1 MSIHVA
7 LSHITHYK
15 YDRPVKLGPQV
26 IRLRPAPHSRT
37 RVLSYSL
44 KIEPAQHFINWQ
56 QDPFANYQA
65 RLVFPEPT
73 REFKVT
79 VDLVVEMAV
88 FNPFDFFLE
97 PKAEEFPFAY
107 SAPQAR
113 ELAPYLVTQPAT
125 PLLTKY
131 LAKIDRKP
139 KRTID
144 FLVGVNQQLQSDIA
158 YAIRME
164 PGVQTP
170 EETLELACGSCR
182 DTGWLLVQLF
192 RHMGLAARFVSG
204 YLIQLKAD
212 VKSLDG
218 PSGAEVDFTDLHAW
232 CEVFLPGAGWVGL
245 DPTSGLMAGEG
256 HIPLACTPEPT
267 SAAPIEGGM
276 DKCEVEFEH
285 HMGVQ
290 RIFESPRVT
299 KPYTEAQWQAVL
311 ALGEAVDKDL
321 VEGDVRL
328 TMGGEP
334 TFVATTDR
342 DAPEWNIDALGPTKR
357 GYATELVQKLR
368 AEYGDGGFLHFG
380 QGKWYPG
387 EQLPRWALSIFW
399 RKDGQPVWQN
409 PALFTD
415 ERQPCVYTSSDA
427 ERFMQTLAEKLGVA
441 PDYITPGYEDTWYYL
456 WRERRLPINVDPF
469 DSRLEE
475 PMERERLRRVFM
487 QGLDAVVGYV
497 LPLQTKGDLIKKHPT
512 ATPEAA
518 GSRWSTGPW
527 FFRDERM
534 YLMPGDSP
542 MGYRL
547 PLDSVPW
554 VSKTDFPYMIEA
566 DPYAPRDALPSSSA
580 LAARYNA
587 SAQAAEEAAA
597 VVATAA
603 ATTPPE
609 AVLSS
614 MAPAA
619 PTPALATPATN
630 NSAKAFSQYM
640 ARYLTG
646 AAARTEASR
655 ILQYRPLSTAAVAAL
670 DAAKTGPA
678 FDAPEAACAAKD
690 AHPATAAAAA
700 AATATATVPAAAPAA
715 TAAAAALKAAT
726 PKAAAQDA
734 TETPETSEASE
745 APAPQDNR
753 APKAFE
759 SAAWL
764 TRTALC
770 VEVRNPARANGPDAK
785 PVKPKADPD
794 TAANRSG
801 KGETGALYVFMPPQ
815 ERLEDYLD
823 LLAAVEASAE
833 TLGLTIVLEGYPP
846 PRDPR
851 LKMLQVTPDPGVIEV
866 NIHPASNWGELVEH
880 TEFLYQIA
888 HETRLSAEKFM
899 TDGRH
904 TGTGGGNHF
913 VLGGATPSDSPFL
926 RKPEVLA
933 SLLAYWHNHPSL
945 SYLFSGMFIGP
956 TSQAPRVD
964 EARNDQLYELEIA
977 LREIAANREKY
988 GADMP
993 PWLVDRTLRN
1003 ILVDVTGN
1011 THRSEF
1017 SIDKMYSPDSSTG
1030 RLGLLELR
1038 AFEMP
1043 PHARMSVAQQLL
1055 LRALV
1060 ARFWKTPYSCRLT
1073 RWGTEL
1079 HDRFLLPSL
1088 IHADFADV
1096 LTELQEAG
1104 YAFDMAWFEPHFE
1117 FRFPQIGQVKAKTI
1131 ELTLRSALE
1140 PWHVMGEEGSAA
1152 GTVRYVD
1159 SSLERIEVHVT
1170 GLNDNRYVVT
1180 VNGQALPLQPTGCVG
1195 EFVAGVRYKAWNPP
1209 SALHPSIG
1217 VHAPLTFDIVD
1228 TWMERS
1234 LGGCQYHVAHP
1245 GGLSY
1250 DTLPVNS
1257 YEAESRRLN
1266 RFFRMGHTPGK
1277 MQVKAAQPSREFP
1290 FTLDLR

>member
-7 LSHITHYK
+7 LSHITHYQ
-15 YDRPVKLGPQV
+15 YDRLVKLGPQV

-37 RVLSYSL
+37 KVLSYSL
-44 KIEPAQHFINWQ
+44 NIEPAGHFINWQ

-65 RLVFPEPT
+65 RLVFPEAA

-97 PKAEEFPFAY
+97 PQAEEFPFKY
-107 SAPQAR
+107 SAAQAD
-113 ELAPYLVTQPAT
+113 ELAPYLVTEAAT
-125 PLLTKY
+125 PLLQKY
-131 LAKIDRKP
+131 IDSVDMRP
-139 KRTID
+139 RRTID
-144 FLVGVNQQLQSDIA
+144 FLVDVNQKLQAAIQ

-170 EETLELACGSCR
+170 EETLALACGSCR
-182 DTGWLLVQLF
+182 DTGWLMVQLF
-192 RHMGLAARFVSG
+192 RHLGLAARFVSG

-218 PSGAEVDFTDLHAW
+218 PSGAETDFTDLHAW

-256 HIPLACTPEPT
+256 HIPLACTPEPS
-267 SAAPIEGGM
+267 SAAPVEGGV
-276 DKCEVEFEH
+276 DECEVEFSH

-290 RIFESPRVT
+290 RIYESPRVT
-299 KPYTEAQWQAVL
+299 QPYTEEQWAEVL
-311 ALGEAVDKDL
+311 KLGEQVDREL
-321 VEGDVRL
+321 VAGDVRL

-334 TFVATTDR
+334 TFVATQDR
-342 DAPEWNIDALGPTKR
+342 DAAEWNIDALGPTKR

-368 AEYGDGGFLHFG
+368 AEYGQGGFLHFG

-399 RKDGQPVWQN
+399 RNDGQPVWQN
-409 PALFTD
+409 PALFAD
-415 ERQPCVYTSSDA
+415 ERHIRQAGSYTSADA
-427 ERFMQTLAEKLGVA
+427 DRFTRTLAAKLGLS
-441 PDYITPGYEDTWYYL
+441 PRHITPGYEDTWYYL
-456 WRERRLPINVDPF
+456 WRERRLPVNVDPF
-469 DSRLEE
+469 DAKLDE

-497 LPLQTKGDLIKKHPT
+497 LPLK
-512 ATPEAA
+512 AREEAA
-518 GSRWSTGPW
+518 AASAPRWTTGPW
-527 FFRDERM
+527 FLRDERM

-554 VSKTDFPYMIEA
+554 VSKTDYPYLMET
-566 DPYAPRDALPSSSA
+566 DPFAPRDDLPATSDM
-580 LAARYNA
+580 AAPYNA
-587 SAQAAEEAAA
+587 DVSASVSDGRMAAEP
-597 VVATAA
+597 VANPL
-603 ATTPPE
+603 PPIP
-609 AVLSS
+609 A
-614 MAPAA
+614 APAA
-619 PTPALATPATN
+619 PVH
-630 NSAKAFSQYM
+630 NSATVLAQYM
-640 ARYLTG
+640 ARLTR
-646 AAARTEASR
+646 AAAPT
-655 ILQYRPLSTAAVAAL
+655 VAARIAQYMPL
-670 DAAKTGPA
+670 
-678 FDAPEAACAAKD
+678 
-690 AHPATAAAAA
+690 TASQPQ
-700 AATATATVPAAAPAA
+700 TATATTATADSTAAPAA
-715 TAAAAALKAAT
+715 TPTLAQMIAADPAERRPAL
-726 PKAAAQDA
+726 
-734 TETPETSEASE
+734 
-745 APAPQDNR
+745 N
-753 APKAFE
+753 E

-770 VEVRNPARANGPDAK
+770 VEVRDPARANGPQAGDKAQ
-785 PVKPKADPD
+785 ADPD
-794 TAANRSG
+794 KVKEKL
-801 KGETGALYVFMPPQ
+801 KGQGQGHGESGALYIFMPPL

-823 LLAAVEASAE
+823 LLTAVEATAQA
-833 TLGLTIVLEGYPP
+833 LGVQIVLEGYPP

-866 NIHPASNWGELVEH
+866 NIHPAYNWGELVAH
-880 TEFLYQIA
+880 TEFLYEIA
-888 HETRLSAEKFM
+888 HQTRLSAEKFM

-913 VLGGATPSDSPFL
+913 VLGGATPADSPFL
-926 RKPEVLA
+926 REPELLA
-933 SLLAYWHNHPSL
+933 SLIAYWHNHPSL

-977 LREIAANREKY
+977 LREIESNRAKY

-993 PWLVDRTLRN
+993 PWIVDRTLRN

-1017 SIDKMYSPDSSTG
+1017 CIDKMYSPDSSTG

-1043 PHARMSVAQQLL
+1043 PHARMSIAQQLL

-1060 ARFWKTPYSCRLT
+1060 ARFWKNPGPHKLT

-1079 HDRFLLPSL
+1079 HDRFLLPSF
-1088 IHADFADV
+1088 IRMDFEDV
-1096 LTELQEAG
+1096 LAELREDG
-1104 YAFDMAWFEPHFE
+1104 YGFDMAWFEPHFE
-1117 FRFPQIGQVKAKTI
+1117 FRFPLIGEVKTRGI

-1140 PWHVMGEEGSAA
+1140 PWHVMGEEGSAG

-1159 SSLERIEVHVT
+1159 SSLERVELRVS
-1170 GLNDNRYVVT
+1170 GLNSDRYVIT
-1180 VNGQALPLQPTGCVG
+1180 VNGRPLPLQNTGTVG
-1195 EFVAGVRYKAWNPP
+1195 DYVGGVRYKAWNPP

-1228 TWMERS
+1228 TWNERS
-1234 LGGCQYHVAHP
+1234 LGGCQYHVSHP
-1245 GGLSY
+1245 GGRSY

-1257 YEAESRRLN
+1257 YEAESRRLM
-1266 RFFRMGHTPGK
+1266 RFFQMGHTPGK
-1277 MQVKAAQPSREFP
+1277 IRVPKEEVNREFP